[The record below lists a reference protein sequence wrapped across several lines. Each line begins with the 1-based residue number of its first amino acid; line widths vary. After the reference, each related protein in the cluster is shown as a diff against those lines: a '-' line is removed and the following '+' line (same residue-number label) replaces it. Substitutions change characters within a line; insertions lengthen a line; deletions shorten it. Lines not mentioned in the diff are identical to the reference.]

1 MSCFINYLNYH
12 AMKKSLFILCFVVCL
27 SLSAQS
33 TWKVDKSHSNIN
45 FTVTHLLISEVTGSF
60 NTFEIEAMADDAF
73 SNPSFTASIETA
85 SIDTGNERRD
95 GDLKS
100 DGWFG
105 AEAHPKIEFK
115 TTSVEKTG
123 DNTFKL
129 MGDFT
134 MHGVTKPIELNGK
147 LNGIITDRRSQ
158 KLKAGLKFTGTV
170 KRTDFGVGGSMAPVS
185 DEVEINI
192 NLEMAQQ

>member
-1 MSCFINYLNYH
+1 
-12 AMKKSLFILCFVVCL
+12 MKQSLFALLLMGCL
-27 SLSAQS
+27 TISAQS
-33 TWKVDKSHSNIN
+33 TWKVDKSHSGIN

-60 NTFEIEAMADDAF
+60 GTFEIEATADDAF
-73 SNPSFTASIETA
+73 SSPAFNVTIQTA

-95 GDLKS
+95 GDLKG

-105 AEAHPKIEFK
+105 AETYPNIEFK
-115 TTSVEKTG
+115 STGVEKTG

-129 MGDFT
+129 TGDFT
-134 MHGVTKPIELNGK
+134 MHGVTKSMTLDGK

-158 KLKAGLKFTGTV
+158 KLKAGLKFTGML
-170 KRTDFGVGGSMAPVS
+170 KRSDFSVGGSMAPVS
-185 DEVEINI
+185 DKVEITI

>member
-1 MSCFINYLNYH
+1 MRKL
-12 AMKKSLFILCFVVCL
+12 LFALCCITGM

-60 NTFEIEAMADDAF
+60 GAFEIDAMADDVF
-73 SNPSFTASIETA
+73 NNPTFNVTIETA

-100 DGWFG
+100 EGWFA
-105 AEAHPKIEFK
+105 AEQYPKIEFK
-115 TTSVEKTG
+115 STVVEKTG

-129 MGDFT
+129 SGDFT
-134 MHGVTKPIELNGK
+134 MHGVTKSITLNGK

-158 KLKAGLKFTGTV
+158 KPKAGLKFTTTL
-170 KRTDFGVGGSMAPVS
+170 KRSDFGVGGSMAPVS

-192 NLEMAQQ
+192 NIQMAQQ